1 MTQMASKYTDK
12 GIARVVLMILCM
24 TTFLS
29 GRLCAQTEPEYLME
43 IGGSVGMTSLMG
55 DFNNSP
61 LKDNH
66 PSLALVGRYNLN
78 PRQSFKLELGYRSI
92 KGSSD
97 NSNTYYPDYQNE
109 AYSYSGS
116 ITDLNLTYEY
126 NFWPYGTGKEY
137 RGAKRLTPFVFV
149 GLGATYGSTED
160 NSVFT
165 ANIPLGL
172 GIKYKAA
179 QRINI
184 NLDWRMHFSM
194 SDKLDGVKDPYLIN
208 STGMFKNTDCYS
220 ALTLSITYSFK
231 EKCRVCHKE

>member
-1 MTQMASKYTDK
+1 MTQIASTYTEK
-12 GIARVVLMILCM
+12 SMTRVVLMILSM
-24 TTFLS
+24 ITFLS
-29 GRLCAQTEPEYLME
+29 GRLYAQSEPEYLME
-43 IGGSVGMTSLMG
+43 IGGSVGLTSCLG

-61 LKDNH
+61 LKGNH
-66 PSLALVGRYNLN
+66 PSVSIVGRYNLN
-78 PRQSFKLELGYRSI
+78 PRQGFKMELGYRNI
-92 KGSSD
+92 KGSSK

-109 AYSYSGS
+109 MYNFSGS
-116 ITDLNLTYEY
+116 LTDLNLTYEY

-137 RGAKRLTPFVFV
+137 RGAKRLTPFVFA
-149 GLGATYGSTED
+149 GLGATYGSTEH
-160 NSVFT
+160 NSILT

-184 NLDWRMHFSM
+184 NLDWTMHFSM
-194 SDKLDGVKDPYLIN
+194 SDKLDGIKDPYLIK

-220 ALTLSITYSFK
+220 TLMLSITYSFK